1 MANRKSVHILN
12 TSSTLLGF
20 CLVVLTSLK
29 VTRFNDISTIDEFT
43 GVAAI
48 LLMASSLFSFL
59 SIRTEQDDLAFRYE
73 KIADFVF
80 LTALLIVFLIT
91 FLIAFSVF

>member
-1 MANRKSVHILN
+1 M
-12 TSSTLLGF
+12 
-20 CLVVLTSLK
+20 VLTSLK